1 MGQTVVDPEKK
12 VWEDRFVFSWHIL
25 ACLTKLKVLIHE
37 LTENIDICKKSFSR

>member
-25 ACLTKLKVLIHE
+25 ACLTILKVFIKRLGI
-37 LTENIDICKKSFSR
+37 LRLS